1 MNILITQV
9 SKFGAMSWIKCLKRI
24 SSMDITLYGC
34 DIYPKLHF
42 GISIS
47 SSYLYQDTFHI
58 IAGRMGIPLFCENFY
73 L

>member
-34 DIYPKLHF
+34 DIYDKEL
-42 GISIS
+42 
-47 SSYLYQDTFHI
+47 LYHHS
-58 IAGRMGIPLFCENFY
+58 LFF
-73 L
+73 LIVR